1 LRSVIN
7 LSISENNL
15 GFLRNNSYLILLD
28 QIVTS
33 QIYLCQNVININVN
47 FVQQKLLHR
56 IFWALKLLGNV
67 KKNGIMNYL

>member
-28 QIVTS
+28 QIVTN
-33 QIYLCQNVININVN
+33 QIYLCIQN
-47 FVQQKLLHR
+47 FVQQKLYR
-56 IFWALKLLGNV
+56 IFCVLKLLGNV
-67 KKNGIMNYL
+67 KKMG